1 MSIVANEY
9 FSQLCASFQS
19 EQSIFLIV
27 VNLFYW
33 FINIHELLKM
43 HFGQKEIRLSVM
55 GIVMDIVMDMN
66 IMLYRMVAKNTII
79 VINDTIMMMHYL

>member
-1 MSIVANEY
+1 
-9 FSQLCASFQS
+9 
-19 EQSIFLIV
+19 
-27 VNLFYW
+27 
-33 FINIHELLKM
+33 M